1 MEFDINIK
9 DLASRIWRAC
19 ASVRVLMSESQ
30 LQQIMMT
37 FTFIRRIDCLVG
49 KYAEESHIFY
59 LKNKDSM
66 DEEKLHS
73 KLCDISG
80 GYPFYNTSGYNFN
93 DILTSGISLETTLN
107 SYLQGFSTNVLEFLN
122 EMNYKQNLSI
132 LNRKPRILVSIFD
145 FYSELDLSNSNIDND
160 EYVELI
166 SSLIPDLGQNYTPQY
181 LSTLI
186 CDCLFAD
193 DVRKTEDE
201 YITIY
206 DPVCGTGCMLSS
218 AVERAK
224 NYAVHQSNISLYGQ
238 EISLFPCAIAKGL
251 AMLTGNCESKI
262 LYGNTLIEDLFPH
275 KHFQYILADIPFGL
289 QWKQYKDIIEKES
302 LDERGRFFIG
312 LPSTSDCQFLFIEHI
327 LSKMD
332 KNGSRAAFITSGSAL
347 YGGTAQSGESR
358 IRRWLFEHD
367 LVETIIALPSGI
379 LGTTNVPVYLWILS
393 NKKYDTQV
401 DIVHLIDATKL
412 EKKEPRSIAKSRLQ
426 FLREPNFGF
435 SDSFIKSIIKE
446 YKTYKET
453 PASKFIMNKDFG
465 FYEVDLIEKGK
476 KKETVNISL
485 DTDIHEF
492 VKKERQPFTN
502 EEITIDYSSV
512 EKGYAIQFEKFFKKE
527 APQIPSLKDTSLSV
541 LSTIESIDSLQ
552 SDIEKLLKQKVDENY
567 RITWTEIPLVSAT
580 EIIMGIS
587 RENNPNDNGL
597 PLLSVP
603 YLRKGTND
611 EILYEVTPK
620 HRCSTEMDAIIVAKG
635 ANTGEVFKGVDGIL
649 TPSIVAIR
657 CIDESVIA
665 PQFLYYLIK
674 GNEKSL
680 MALAKGVS
688 IKSLDSQAL
697 NNFKCLLPPLE
708 EQIIIADYLNDIVG
722 KLDNVIRKLN
732 SADTI
737 FSKYRQILIENIVKG
752 LWKIPHK

>member
-107 SYLQGFSTNVLEFLN
+107 TYLQGFSTNVLEFLN

-275 KHFQYILADIPFGL
+275 KHFQYILSDIPFGL
-289 QWKQYKDIIEKES
+289 QWKQYKDII
-302 LDERGRFFIG
+302 
-312 LPSTSDCQFLFIEHI
+312 
-327 LSKMD
+327 
-332 KNGSRAAFITSGSAL
+332 
-347 YGGTAQSGESR
+347 
-358 IRRWLFEHD
+358 
-367 LVETIIALPSGI
+367 V
-379 LGTTNVPVYLWILS
+379 
-393 NKKYDTQV
+393 
-401 DIVHLIDATKL
+401 
-412 EKKEPRSIAKSRLQ
+412 
-426 FLREPNFGF
+426 
-435 SDSFIKSIIKE
+435 
-446 YKTYKET
+446 
-453 PASKFIMNKDFG
+453 
-465 FYEVDLIEKGK
+465 
-476 KKETVNISL
+476 
-485 DTDIHEF
+485 
-492 VKKERQPFTN
+492 
-502 EEITIDYSSV
+502 
-512 EKGYAIQFEKFFKKE
+512 
-527 APQIPSLKDTSLSV
+527 
-541 LSTIESIDSLQ
+541 
-552 SDIEKLLKQKVDENY
+552 
-567 RITWTEIPLVSAT
+567 
-580 EIIMGIS
+580 
-587 RENNPNDNGL
+587 
-597 PLLSVP
+597 LLS
-603 YLRKGTND
+603 
-611 EILYEVTPK
+611 
-620 HRCSTEMDAIIVAKG
+620 
-635 ANTGEVFKGVDGIL
+635 
-649 TPSIVAIR
+649 
-657 CIDESVIA
+657 
-665 PQFLYYLIK
+665 LIM
-674 GNEKSL
+674 S
-680 MALAKGVS
+680 
-688 IKSLDSQAL
+688 
-697 NNFKCLLPPLE
+697 F
-708 EQIIIADYLNDIVG
+708 
-722 KLDNVIRKLN
+722 
-732 SADTI
+732 
-737 FSKYRQILIENIVKG
+737 
-752 LWKIPHK
+752 